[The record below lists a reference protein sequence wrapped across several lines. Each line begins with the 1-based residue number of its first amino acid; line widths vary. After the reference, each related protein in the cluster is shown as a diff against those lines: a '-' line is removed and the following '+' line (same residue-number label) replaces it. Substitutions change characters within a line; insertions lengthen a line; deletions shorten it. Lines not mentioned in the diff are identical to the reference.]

1 MNWKFNDRR
10 CLRCMFI
17 IYLLQGF
24 VVVGLKSLSS
34 GVRSLRCV
42 VGSESVDIRQR
53 GINVVD
59 EVSTLRPS
67 VVKLLA
73 SEVKN
78 PSEVDS
84 LSKKLTRL
92 SNMLNDIKSKIPYT
106 VRVQLTPVV
115 ADMLKD
121 IKACNRSS
129 AMMK

>member
-1 MNWKFNDRR
+1 MGKLTLS
-10 CLRCMFI
+10 CLSEKTF
-17 IYLLQGF
+17 QGF
-24 VVVGLKSLSS
+24 TVVGLKSLSS

-42 VGSESVDIRQR
+42 VGAESVDIRQR
-53 GINVVD
+53 GIIVVD

-67 VVKLLA
+67 VGKLLA

-78 PSEVDS
+78 PSEVES
-84 LSKKLTRL
+84 LSKKLTKLLNTL
-92 SNMLNDIKSKIPYT
+92 SDIKSKSPYT

-129 AMMK
+129 TTMK

>member
-1 MNWKFNDRR
+1 MHVSLKLKNENKF
-10 CLRCMFI
+10 
-17 IYLLQGF
+17 QGF
-24 VVVGLKSLSS
+24 TVVGLKSLSS

-42 VGSESVDIRQR
+42 VGAESVDIRQR
-53 GINVVD
+53 GITVVD

-73 SEVKN
+73 SEAKN
-78 PSEVDS
+78 PPEVEI
-84 LSKKLTRL
+84 LSKKLTKLLNTL
-92 SNMLNDIKSKIPYT
+92 SDIKSKIPYT

-129 AMMK
+129 TTMK